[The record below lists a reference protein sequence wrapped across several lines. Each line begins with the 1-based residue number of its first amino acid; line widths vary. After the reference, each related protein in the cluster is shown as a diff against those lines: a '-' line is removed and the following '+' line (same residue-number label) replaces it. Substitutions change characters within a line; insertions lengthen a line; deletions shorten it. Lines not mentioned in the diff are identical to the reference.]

1 MSDNDNRSHIS
12 APESPGPVRA
22 GLARRVGA
30 MFYDSLLVFAVTW
43 TVTAAVIGLRVW
55 TSGADQVQAQAGRA
69 ASGLLLQLPLFLAV
83 ALFFVWFWTRS
94 GQTLGMQSW
103 RLRLETEDGQLVHW
117 KTGVA
122 RLCLALLSFLCLG
135 FGYWWILIDRER
147 RAWHDR
153 LTGTRVI
160 VMPKR

>member
-1 MSDNDNRSHIS
+1 MAANDNRMHIP
-12 APESPGPVRA
+12 APESDAPVRA

-43 TVTAAVIGLRVW
+43 SVTAGVIGLRVW
-55 TSGADQVQAQAGRA
+55 MSGADRIQATAGRA
-69 ASGLLLQLPLFLAV
+69 ASGPLLQMLLFAAI

-103 RLRLETEDGQLVHW
+103 RLRLEREDGQLIGW
-117 KTGVA
+117 RTGLV
-122 RLCLALLSFLCLG
+122 RLCLATVSFLCLG
-135 FGYWWILIDRER
+135 CGYWWILIDRER

-160 VMPKR
+160 VLPKR